1 MLWGRL
7 LWHLN
12 LGLEKLL
19 SVQNS
24 AGYSVGVWKIRIL
37 SAGQKKGVWF
47 VQFQRNKDSI
57 QDVDCY
63 FGLRTINVKHLLNW
77 DNWTD

>member
-1 MLWGRL
+1 MLWGSL

-12 LGLEKLL
+12 LGLGKLL

-24 AGYSVGVWKIRIL
+24 AGYSVGVWKIRI

-47 VQFQRNKDSI
+47 VKFQRNKDSI

-63 FGLRTINVKHLLNW
+63 FGLRTTNMKPLLNW
-77 DNWTD
+77 NNRTD